1 MLVLTKLILGIPQP
15 TIAGNDQELIVLA
28 KLVNGHIRERSDDL
42 LLRREV
48 CALLELKVTDS
59 SAECKVA
66 VHTTEVDKATCSANA
81 SLLALVLGLV
91 VEGERLCA
99 ALDAEN

>member
-1 MLVLTKLILGIPQP
+1 MGIPQP

-28 KLVNGHIRERSDDL
+28 NLVDSHIGERSDDL

-48 CALLELKVTDS
+48 CTLLELKVTDS
-59 SAECKVA
+59 SAEREVA
-66 VHTTEVDKATCSANA
+66 VDTTKVDEATCSANA
-81 SLLALVLGLV
+81 SLFALILGFV

-99 ALDAEN
+99 ALDAED

>member
-1 MLVLTKLILGIPQP
+1 MGTSQP
-15 TIAGNDQELIVLA
+15 TIAGNDQELVILSH
-28 KLVNGHIRERSDDL
+28 LVDSHIRERSDNL

-48 CALLELKVTDS
+48 RALLELKVTDS

-66 VHTTEVDKATCSANA
+66 VHATKVDETTCGANA
-81 SLLALVLGLV
+81 SLLTLILGLV

-99 ALDAEN
+99 ALDAED

>member
-1 MLVLTKLILGIPQP
+1 M
-15 TIAGNDQELIVLA
+15 DS
-28 KLVNGHIRERSDDL
+28 HIRERSDDL

-59 SAECKVA
+59 SAEREVA
-66 VHTTEVDKATCSANA
+66 VHATEVDEATCSADA

-91 VEGERLCA
+91 VEGERLRA
-99 ALDAEN
+99 ALDAED

>member
-1 MLVLTKLILGIPQP
+1 MLGGSQP
-15 TIAGNDQELIVLA
+15 TIAGNDQELVILA
-28 KLVNGHIRERSDDL
+28 HLVNGHIGECSDDL
-42 LLRREV
+42 LLRREI
-48 CALLELKVTDS
+48 CALLELKVADS

-66 VHTTEVDKATCSANA
+66 VHTTKVDEATCSTNA

-99 ALDAEN
+99 TLDAED

>member
-1 MLVLTKLILGIPQP
+1 M
-15 TIAGNDQELIVLA
+15 
-28 KLVNGHIRERSDDL
+28 NGHVRECSYDL

-59 SAECKVA
+59 SAEREVA
-66 VHTTEVDKATCSANA
+66 VHTTEVDEATCSANA

-99 ALDAEN
+99 ALDAED